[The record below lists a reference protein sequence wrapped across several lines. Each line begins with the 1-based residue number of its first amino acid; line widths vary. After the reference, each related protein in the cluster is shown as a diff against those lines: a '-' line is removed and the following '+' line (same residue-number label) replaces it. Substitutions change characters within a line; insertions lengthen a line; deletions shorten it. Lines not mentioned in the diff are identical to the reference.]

1 MFNSVSH
8 LGEGSVELTLL
19 DVEDGGSNDVAG
31 DTTGSSKVGLLRNVD
46 VGDVLKLGVLNSN

>member
-1 MFNSVSH
+1 M
-8 LGEGSVELTLL
+8 ELTLL
-19 DVEDGGSNDVAG
+19 NVEDGGSNDVAG